1 MELRLARPRGRAL
14 AVVREDGPRGRASRA
29 SRARRTARRPRAGCS
44 HRGRCPA
51 KASRARTS
59 GASETRISRAGWTRR
74 MRHYTP
80 WPVLTPFHVV
90 VVCALALP
98 ALASAGDRVG
108 PETCKA
114 CHPAAYT
121 RWRAGPHAR
130 ARESL
135 PEKSRDDR
143 RCLSCHAPD
152 AAEGISGVSCEACH
166 GPGALYAAS
175 YVMRDPE
182 LSRALGL
189 VDPGEKILR
198 RVPHGLHPE
207 PRALRREAEA
217 PAHRALGRRA
227 EGALTCRSRWSR
239 RSS

>member
-1 MELRLARPRGRAL
+1 
-14 AVVREDGPRGRASRA
+14 
-29 SRARRTARRPRAGCS
+29 
-44 HRGRCPA
+44 
-51 KASRARTS
+51 
-59 GASETRISRAGWTRR
+59 
-74 MRHYTP
+74 
-80 WPVLTPFHVV
+80 VLTPFHVV

-114 CHPAAYT
+114 CHPAAYA

-189 VDPGEKILR
+189 VDPGE
-198 RVPHGLHPE
+198 
-207 PRALRREAEA
+207 
-217 PAHRALGRRA
+217 
-227 EGALTCRSRWSR
+227 RSCAACHTDSTPSLERFDAKRKLPLIEHWVDER
-239 RSS
+239 KEH